1 MQSPAKLKSKS
12 TKNHTPTTTT
22 ITTTTAQRT
31 QRAQQAPYN
40 AGDTVFFGLEKRRTA
55 ERIHAIQ
62 LQRDSKTVLISELK
76 AFGRNFKLST
86 PVPEDLVCIT
96 FAYVFRCLAAGD
108 EMRGCANEVVDADFG
123 KGWEEAGTG
132 GGEECEECEEFEG
145 DDGGR

>member
-86 PVPEDLVCIT
+86 PVPEDLMPILGKGGKKLGQVEEKNVKN
-96 FAYVFRCLAAGD
+96 AKNLR
-108 EMRGCANEVVDADFG
+108 EMTEDGEEEWVVVDRVA
-123 KGWEEAGTG
+123 E
-132 GGEECEECEEFEG
+132 
-145 DDGGR
+145 DGRR